1 MNLREK
7 EKRVREILRSLGS
20 VAVAFSGGVDSTL
33 LLKLAIEELGEKV
46 VAFTAS
52 SETYPVHQLE
62 ESKKIAKLVGAR
74 QEIIETSELA
84 IEGFA
89 ENPPERC
96 YFCKRELFERIRQRA
111 DELGLSTIVD
121 GSNADDSSDFRPGM
135 RAKAEFTVRSPL
147 AEAGLTK
154 EDIRA
159 ISRNLGLPTWDK
171 PPFACL
177 SSRFPYGER
186 ITNEKLEMVGRGEEF
201 LRGLGFR
208 QVRLRH
214 HDSIARIE
222 VGADELET
230 IASATIRRRI
240 VKYLKGLGYKYVALD
255 LEGYRSGSL
264 NEVLSENEKKS

>member
-159 ISRNLGLPTWDK
+159 ISKNLGLSTWDK

-222 VGADELET
+222 VGADEVET
-230 IASATIRRRI
+230 IASATIRGRI